1 MNTMK
6 LFITFFTTCI
16 ILLSQFATAE
26 ENTENLVPL
35 DAIKEKNAGIIT
47 ATPKVTTFEKTLF
60 AIGRI
65 QATPSSRT
73 VVSSRIAGRVVTRPP
88 VVGDI
93 VEQGQTILK
102 VESRQPGSPPP
113 VIAIKAPAG
122 GMVFQSHIHLGEPVD
137 PSEELMDIIDI
148 SKVWAVANI
157 PESKAAYVKI
167 GQTAQIKIISL
178 GNKTFQGKLI
188 RFGTEADSDSGTVKA
203 IFLLDN
209 PNLEIRPNMLTEF
222 NIVISSRPKVFSVPK
237 SAIQGDRLNSHV
249 FKRDYEIAH
258 AFRKVPVVVG
268 EINSNR
274 AEIILQNKELNVID
288 DIVIEGGYFLSHT
301 NPDKNDLVKALD
313 EAHGHKHNPDGSEM
327 TPEQAAAAKA
337 AAGGGSTEQGASSTE
352 RVLLYSACGILLL
365 LLIFTIFRKKDV
377 S

>member
-1 MNTMK
+1 MK
-6 LFITFFTTCI
+6 TIITFFTTLI
-16 ILLSQFATAE
+16 ILISQLAIAE
-26 ENTENLVPL
+26 ENTDNLIPL

-47 ATPKVTTFEKTLF
+47 ANPQITTFDKKLF

-65 QATPSSRT
+65 EATPGSRT

-93 VEQGQTILK
+93 IEQGQIVIK

-113 VIAIKAPAG
+113 VISVKAPAG
-122 GMVFQSHIHLGEPVD
+122 GMVFNSHINLGEPIE

-148 SKVWAVANI
+148 SKVWAVADI
-157 PESKAAYVKI
+157 PESKAAHVKV
-167 GQTAQIKIISL
+167 GQLAQIKIISL
-178 GNKTFQGKLI
+178 GNKTFQGKLV
-188 RFGTEADSDSGTVKA
+188 RFGTEADTSSGTVKA

-209 PNLEIRPNMLTEF
+209 PDLEIRPNMLTEF
-222 NIVISSRPKVFSVPK
+222 NIVISSRPKIFSVPK
-237 SAIQGDRLNSHV
+237 SAIQGDKLNSHV
-249 FKRDYEIAH
+249 FKRDYEIGH

-268 EINSNR
+268 KVNNDR

-288 DIVIEGGYFLSHT
+288 DVVIEGGYFLSHT

-327 TPEQAAAAKA
+327 SAEQAAAAKA
-337 AAGGGSTEQGASSTE
+337 AGGGGSAEQGASSTE
-352 RVLLYSACGILLL
+352 RVLLYTACGILLL